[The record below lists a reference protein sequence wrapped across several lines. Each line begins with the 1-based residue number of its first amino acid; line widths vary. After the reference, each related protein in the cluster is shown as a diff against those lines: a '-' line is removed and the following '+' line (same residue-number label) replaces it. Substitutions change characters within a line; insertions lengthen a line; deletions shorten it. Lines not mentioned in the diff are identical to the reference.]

1 MSENEKVAT
10 VIIYVDDS
18 GKLTKKESVCTYG
31 GLVFTSQKEKENF
44 NRMYKSILNDIKHN
58 YIQEEIKNINLISAD
73 RRRIINLCK
82 KYKPFSIIINNND
95 VYENIIN
102 DKASKGRFIDFAQKK
117 TFIDILK
124 ELMKEDYFDK
134 FTKVNLTINI
144 DQQTTKTNGY
154 YSLRDGLYEEL
165 IHGIENF
172 NYGYKTK
179 PILNRELNLN
189 IHYLDSKKNTVIQ
202 ASDIIAGIVR
212 KELINSSN
220 FPDGLKNRISWLWL
234 YRKFPQKK

>member
-58 YIQEEIKNINLISAD
+58 YIQEEIKNINLKPAD

-102 DKASKGRFIDFAQKK
+102 DKASKGRFIDFAQKRH
-117 TFIDILK
+117 L
-124 ELMKEDYFDK
+124 
-134 FTKVNLTINI
+134 
-144 DQQTTKTNGY
+144 
-154 YSLRDGLYEEL
+154 L
-165 IHGIENF
+165 IF
-172 NYGYKTK
+172 
-179 PILNRELNLN
+179 
-189 IHYLDSKKNTVIQ
+189 
-202 ASDIIAGIVR
+202 
-212 KELINSSN
+212 
-220 FPDGLKNRISWLWL
+220 
-234 YRKFPQKK
+234 